1 VGLLIYNFP
10 ELIGAKISIGIVF
23 IMAFFGA
30 LFGAWV
36 ASMVGSS
43 TPNSRLR
50 SFEKTMEE
58 GHILLIL
65 DVPKQR
71 IDEVRDI
78 INNHHPEVEDHG
90 IDPTIPRFP

>member
-1 VGLLIYNFP
+1 MHGSQVGVVAGSSTGVLVGLLIYKFP

-65 DVPKQR
+65 V
-71 IDEVRDI
+71 
-78 INNHHPEVEDHG
+78 
-90 IDPTIPRFP
+90 